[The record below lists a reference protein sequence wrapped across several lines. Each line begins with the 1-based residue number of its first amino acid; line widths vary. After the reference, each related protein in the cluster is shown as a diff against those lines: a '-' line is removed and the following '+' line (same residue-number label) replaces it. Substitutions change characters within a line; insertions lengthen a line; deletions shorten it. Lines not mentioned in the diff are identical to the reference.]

1 MFCVGKYY
9 MRHVALASFFL
20 LSVCSYSL
28 SLSVSFFC
36 LFVCGFPAPH
46 LIACHMQIVGQKAN
60 GAGLSMICFQHAI
73 LNYIYVVIIIIIVI
87 QCTPLVSFM
96 SFVMPLSLSFCRL
109 KLPLV
114 SGVPF
119 FTLWL
124 LLFYTFQLETTR
136 YNCACLLYL
145 HVCFP
150 SYSYSSLSL
159 LAHAPPLSLS
169 LSFLVCLFLPQLIH
183 NEEAIQKILT
193 YLLPL

>member
-1 MFCVGKYY
+1 MLPWLPSSCCP
-9 MRHVALASFFL
+9 
-20 LSVCSYSL
+20 SVRILSL
-28 SLSVSFFC
+28 SLSLFSAC
-36 LFVCGFPAPH
+36 LFAVFLR

-159 LAHAPPLSLS
+159 LAHAPPPPLSLS
-169 LSFLVCLFLPQLIH
+169 PF
-183 NEEAIQKILT
+183 
-193 YLLPL
+193 

>member
-20 LSVCSYSL
+20 LSVRSYSL
-28 SLSVSFFC
+28 CVSLLC
-36 LFVCGFPAPH
+36 LFVCGFAAPH

-73 LNYIYVVIIIIIVI
+73 LNYIYVCRHRHPVHTSRFIHVF
-87 QCTPLVSFM
+87 CHAS
-96 SFVMPLSLSFCRL
+96 PLSPSLCRL
-109 KLPLV
+109 KLLLLSCLSFP
-114 SGVPF
+114 
-119 FTLWL
+119 TLWL

-159 LAHAPPLSLS
+159 SL
-169 LSFLVCLFLPQLIH
+169 L
-183 NEEAIQKILT
+183 
-193 YLLPL
+193 